1 MGKTFHF
8 DCLVCLKCGDTFDD
22 DGYITIDDHPFHE
35 DCIAVYCA
43 ECEENIKDE
52 YFEVD
57 GEVNI

>member
-1 MGKTFHF
+1 
-8 DCLVCLKCGDTFDD
+8 VCLKCGDTFDD